1 MVSRVSGSQARR
13 YSSAGSLLGVVA
25 IAFGVGSAAYFAGMR
40 GAPAPTRES
49 YKAFVPEYNV
59 VEVPVPERPVQAGT
73 FVRDIKTRMEK
84 FPEHQ
89 LPRGVVRD
97 VRAARDSVALV
108 TLPGGLPIMEA
119 NIGGLDEASNPVVGR
134 IPPGM
139 RAMTVKVDATAAV
152 EGWARSGSIVDV
164 LLVEKTRTTVI
175 AEQVRVISTERS
187 LSPVEGNQ
195 GPNVIP
201 STVTLLVTQEQ
212 CLAINTA
219 VPLGKIAFALRS
231 AKDSEGWRS
240 THFSS
245 DELSEGKKVSAKARI
260 GGVVSFGSG
269 ADRKQYA
276 LIDGAWIP
284 ADDVPTGFFAKPTE
298 REEHG
303 R

>member
-1 MVSRVSGSQARR
+1 MVARVSGSQARR
-13 YSSAGSLLGVVA
+13 YSSAGSLLGLIA
-25 IAFGVGSAAYFAGMR
+25 IAVGVGSAAYVAGTR

-59 VEVPVPERPVQAGT
+59 IEVPVPERPVQAGT

-84 FPEHQ
+84 YPEHQ
-89 LPRGVVRD
+89 LPRGVLRD
-97 VRAARDSVALV
+97 LRGARDSVALV
-108 TLPGGLPIMEA
+108 ALPGGLPIVEA
-119 NIGGLDEASNPVVGR
+119 NIGGVDEASNPVVGR

-139 RAMTVKVDATAAV
+139 RAMTVKVDATSAV

-187 LSPVEGNQ
+187 LSPIEGNQ
-195 GPNVIP
+195 APNVIP

-245 DELSEGKKVSAKARI
+245 DELSQGKKVAPKARI

-276 LIDGAWIP
+276 LVDGAWIP
-284 ADDVPTGFFAKPTE
+284 ADDVPTGFFVKPAE
-298 REEHG
+298 REGHEG
-303 R
+303 